1 MKMQFSF
8 DSNLFNCGLVMFFNR
23 VFRQQ
28 RFDQFLLF
36 LASLI
41 KNNKYFL
48 GGIKTFEIS
57 AYVENHIFSS
67 CIANRIRRRFLIT
80 RFLAAEALGKNIIA
94 DWR

>member
-1 MKMQFSF
+1 
-8 DSNLFNCGLVMFFNR
+8 MFFNR

-41 KNNKYFL
+41 KNGRTLRNYFL
-48 GGIKTFEIS
+48 VGIKTFEIS
-57 AYVENHIFSS
+57 AYIENHIFSS